1 MLYFYTAT
9 RLHARYPTSWI
20 SHRDVFI
27 QQFVVKRQTCRGG
40 HTICFSNFCTGWMR
54 SSNNSLTQHNAGVP
68 AKQSVRVSHA
78 KCIVT
83 SLDRKKS
90 VPSRFHLWSSNHW
103 DQNLFPVA
111 WCHGTRSYTPKLTK
125 FLAYSPNLLA
135 QAVDLRNS
143 PLRCPWPSPLDSVSF
158 TRMAIIAVCINT
170 YTHWQAMVSD
180 ALSFFQGALNS

>member
-1 MLYFYTAT
+1 MFLSTEKHSNASSSMSSVCVSSAAMKLSPCKVNSTSRAAWQNVCAATLFIVDLIFTMDCITFSWNCIATGRAPHNALFFFTAT
-9 RLHARYPTSWI
+9 RLHARSPTSWI

-27 QQFVVKRQTCRGG
+27 QQCVVKRQTCRGG

-90 VPSRFHLWSSNHW
+90 IPSRFQLWSSNH
-103 DQNLFPVA
+103 
-111 WCHGTRSYTPKLTK
+111 
-125 FLAYSPNLLA
+125 
-135 QAVDLRNS
+135 
-143 PLRCPWPSPLDSVSF
+143 
-158 TRMAIIAVCINT
+158 
-170 YTHWQAMVSD
+170 
-180 ALSFFQGALNS
+180 